1 MPIYQHRLQIIKII
15 TAVENR
21 LHFLKVKV
29 KKDGKRRKK
38 AAVVFTLTRQLKNS
52 FSIAVIVLKSKGK
65 STPLLNYLS
74 VSGAHTFTPKQGG
87 VKIREKRKK
96 CNGSGGDGK
105 S

>member
-1 MPIYQHRLQIIKII
+1 MPIYQHCLQIIKII

-38 AAVVFTLTRQLKNS
+38 AAVVFTLIRQLKNS
-52 FSIAVIVLKSKGK
+52 FNGGNCAKNKK
-65 STPLLNYLS
+65 NTPLLNYLS
-74 VSGAHTFTPKQGG
+74 VSGVHTFTLPKQGG

-96 CNGSGGDGK
+96 CNGSGGDRK
-105 S
+105 F